1 MSACDESSPLG
12 VAARDDDEALVQIV
26 SGAKPQQ
33 QGRGGAVA
41 RLALAGGALL
51 GTMALLK
58 LAQRP
63 VALPVGA
70 ELPAGAALA
79 RTDGA
84 DGAVASDAAPTT
96 LALGDVVIN
105 NEWERS
111 VGRRIGEGYNF
122 GRVVEM
128 YRPTRLAVE
137 DASYD
142 DSAYE
147 IEWTII
153 EPTTTSASADVAAT
167 SSEASGAVSVV
178 SSSSSKAAVTTL
190 YGPTIEHTF
199 THVGSH
205 RVVVKTVKKASN
217 TGSKDGSLG
226 DAGDSGDASDATS
239 GASGDVTSD
248 PTDSGADG
256 SSSDPSSASSSS
268 LAMDDPASGGAATT
282 DDDDEYGGDD
292 AYSEMVLTAKYVRR
306 NIYDLSHAER
316 ESFFDSLKA
325 SAAAAAAAA
334 ASFASRSFFLPSFHG
349 AGGSVCV
356 GSRPRSVADSRAG
369 RRRAPRRFLFS
380 PANARARSVM
390 FSPAVRRARC
400 ARGGRRCLPP
410 SPRRQTVYTVGG
422 DEGRRKYGSK
432 YRSIQELVADHLD
445 VCPHWILF
453 STILHD
459 SCSARESCYLV
470 RRPPN
475 PARFTAPALTE
486 LNSIVM
492 CGGVRNDAGRGRQG
506 VRPLARRRGLH
517 GPPRRLH
524 ARARAVAP
532 GRR

>member
-26 SGAKPQQ
+26 SGVKPQQ

-58 LAQRP
+58 LSQRP
-63 VALPVGA
+63 VALPVSA

-153 EPTTTSASADVAAT
+153 EPTTTSASAEVAAT

-205 RVVVKTVKKASN
+205 RVVVKTVKKA
-217 TGSKDGSLG
+217 
-226 DAGDSGDASDATS
+226 DARDSGDASDATS

-268 LAMDDPASGGAATT
+268 LAMDDPVSGGAATT

-334 ASFASRSFFLPSFHG
+334 ASFASRSFCLYSFHG
-349 AGGSVCV
+349 AGGGVCV

-369 RRRAPRRFLFS
+369 RRRAPRRFLF
-380 PANARARSVM
+380 
-390 FSPAVRRARC
+390 
-400 ARGGRRCLPP
+400 
-410 SPRRQTVYTVGG
+410 
-422 DEGRRKYGSK
+422 
-432 YRSIQELVADHLD
+432 
-445 VCPHWILF
+445 
-453 STILHD
+453 
-459 SCSARESCYLV
+459 
-470 RRPPN
+470 
-475 PARFTAPALTE
+475 
-486 LNSIVM
+486 
-492 CGGVRNDAGRGRQG
+492 
-506 VRPLARRRGLH
+506 
-517 GPPRRLH
+517 
-524 ARARAVAP
+524 
-532 GRR
+532 